1 MVTCAKSLSA
11 GLYPVSAVLGS
22 DEVMSVFTP
31 GTHGSTFG
39 GNPVATALG
48 KAVCDE
54 LATGKWQAHAEELH
68 PVLFDGLRAL
78 LGRGLTE
85 VRGVALWAGVDIDP
99 AIGTAAEVVAELI
112 ERGILIKNT
121 RPQSIRVALPIVVS
135 REELE
140 LFVREFT
147 AVIERRW
154 NERQA

>member
-1 MVTCAKSLSA
+1 MC
-11 GLYPVSAVLGS
+11 
-22 DEVMSVFTP
+22 
-31 GTHGSTFG
+31 
-39 GNPVATALG
+39 
-48 KAVCDE
+48 
-54 LATGKWQAHAEELH
+54 
-68 PVLFDGLRAL
+68 
-78 LGRGLTE
+78 
-85 VRGVALWAGVDIDP
+85 DP